1 MSGKGYLSGMGF
13 SLDEVLK
20 KAALPEDLFA
30 RPAMCDCTCSIR
42 RELMNF
48 GGFPHEKTAT
58 AGDAPQID
66 ERT

>member
-30 RPAMCDCTCSIR
+30 RQTPSLTADFADLGMGLAAGGLFAMI
-42 RELMNF
+42 L
-48 GGFPHEKTAT
+48 TARK
-58 AGDAPQID
+58 G
-66 ERT
+66 